1 MIHFKHKRPSSI
13 LGLAFEGNR
22 LDVVAVRRS
31 NGSFQLTK
39 TLSATLALSP
49 MTGDPELVGREI
61 RNHLEQAGIREK
73 KCVVC
78 LPQSWALTL
87 HVTLPELPEADVAS
101 FLQIEAERGFPN
113 ALDTLTL
120 NQSIAV
126 AGKDKQAALVAIAR
140 VQIANMEAAL
150 KAAHLRP
157 HSFSLGLP
165 ALQDPAEK
173 EGILSLQIGYGSVG
187 LQATCGGGIAALRFL
202 DGGTD
207 AEGGPRRLDADI
219 LAREIRITLGQLPEG
234 FQKAIKKL
242 RIFGRGEQARQF
254 TDDIQPRAS
263 TMGLSVELID
273 KCSPGHFEKVI
284 PVEGPL
290 SPALALAVHYLG
302 GAAQPL
308 EYLPPKVNLLQQYFS
323 NQVSSQKFML
333 VGAVVGFVLLCV
345 LGVFGW
351 QQWQISRLE
360 RQWNGME
367 KRVNDLKFSQKQI
380 RRFRPWY
387 DESFHSMTVLKK
399 ITEAFPQDGSVT
411 AKSLELRENSIVT
424 CTVTAMDNQS
434 YLKLLDKLRATKGV
448 LKVNLEQGR
457 GLAPNIL
464 FSFNLQWEGENSN
477 AN

>member
-13 LGLAFEGNR
+13 LGLSFEGNR

-39 TLSATLALSP
+39 TLNATLALSP

-61 RNHLEQAGIREK
+61 RNQLEQAGIREK

-87 HVTLPELPEADVAS
+87 HVTLPELAEADVAS
-101 FLQIEAERGFPN
+101 FLEIEAERGFPN

-126 AGKDKQAALVAIAR
+126 AGKDKQAALVAIAKA
-140 VQIANMEAAL
+140 QIANMEAAL
-150 KAAHLRP
+150 KAAQLRP

-165 ALQDPAEK
+165 ALQDPTEK
-173 EGILSLQIGYGSVG
+173 EGILSLLIGYGSVG

-202 DGGTD
+202 DGGSD

-234 FQKAIKKL
+234 FQKTIKKL

-254 TDDIQPRAS
+254 ADDIQPRAL
-263 TMGLSVELID
+263 TMGLNVELID
-273 KCSPGHFEKVI
+273 KCSPGHFENVV
-284 PVEGPL
+284 PREGPL
-290 SPALALAVHYLG
+290 TPALALAVHYLG
-302 GAAQPL
+302 GAAQPF
-308 EYLPPKVNLLQQYFS
+308 EYLPPKVNPLQQYFS
-323 NQVSSQKFML
+323 NQVSSQKL
-333 VGAVVGFVLLCV
+333 VLAGGVVGFILLCV
-345 LGVFGW
+345 LGIFGW

-360 RQWNGME
+360 SQWNGMKKE
-367 KRVNDLKFSQKQI
+367 VEGLKFSQKQI
-380 RRFRPWY
+380 RRFRPWF
-387 DESFHSMTVLKK
+387 DESFHSMTVIKK

-411 AKSLELRENSIVT
+411 AKSLELRGNSIVT
-424 CTVTAMDNQS
+424 CTAIASDS
-434 YLKLLDKLRATKGV
+434 PSSIKLLDKLRAIKGV
-448 LKVNLEQGR
+448 AKVNLEQSR
-457 GLAPNIL
+457 GLPPNIL
-464 FSFNLQWEGENSN
+464 ITFNLQWEGENSN